1 MKLVRV
7 VHIAKQRK
15 QSRTVGDSP
24 TQRSL
29 KHEAF
34 PALDYVQLYDN
45 TAVTIKVVWMFFFL
59 LLSLSLS
66 LLRPLFRA
74 VWSVLV
80 PNQFPFTPIFQ
91 LS

>member
-45 TAVTIKVVWMFFFL
+45 TAVTIKVV
-59 LLSLSLS
+59 
-66 LLRPLFRA
+66 
-74 VWSVLV
+74 
-80 PNQFPFTPIFQ
+80 
-91 LS
+91 